1 MLNLA
6 LLDSRAMLSDFDGRE
21 LELGALLAW
30 WLVFLVVCLYVTRP
44 KLGWSRSVLTL
55 LQRKRAY

>member
-21 LELGALLAW
+21 LELCALLAW

-44 KLGWSRSVLTL
+44 KLGGPVR
-55 LQRKRAY
+55 Y